1 MLKISEEEQAVRE
14 EKRKE
19 KADRFKR
26 ISSVKSECEL
36 KNFEQVKKIYQ
47 HYLTKV
53 AESDSKYH

>member
-36 KNFEQVKKIYQ
+36 KNFE
-47 HYLTKV
+47 
-53 AESDSKYH
+53 